1 MSRYRKFTVSETLAA
16 VSVEVIR
23 RLWSAGRFHNH
34 PILQRIVD
42 RHFDLWADWR
52 TQITMRSVDDQTKEI
67 LTAWEENDE
76 TVEKFLY
83 SEIIKGDTPLGGEMR
98 LRSAFMEDQDR
109 GDV

>member
-23 RLWSAGRFHNH
+23 RLWSSGRFHNH

-42 RHFDLWADWR
+42 RHFDLWVDWR
-52 TQITMRSVDDQTKEI
+52 TQATMRSVDDQAKEI
-67 LTAWEENDE
+67 LTAWQENDE
-76 TVEKFLY
+76 TVEEFLY

-98 LRSAFMEDQDR
+98 VTAKFMERPDN